1 MDVYA
6 RRRLVAVLAIVLVV
20 VLIGVAVAG
29 GGDDEEAPI
38 TTVAGTSAPG
48 AAASLGKDDFVEQAD
63 DICDETGAAI
73 ANLSTDDAEELAEEE
88 LGLTESELESLRS
101 LPPPEEDQA
110 LLDDFFSAHED
121 QIAFLEKRLLAIQRN
136 DEDAAT
142 EAETQISTATSDL
155 RRAARRYGFDE
166 CGTQGEPTT
175 DTDAVAPTDTGTAPA
190 VPAPEPPVTTPPAT
204 TPPPAEAPPPPP
216 PPADDGGDRSGGT
229 GSDSGGVGP

>member
-20 VLIGVAVAG
+20 ILIGVAVAG

-48 AAASLGKDDFVEQAD
+48 ATASLSKDDFVEQAD

-88 LGLTESELESLRS
+88 LALTESELESLRS

-110 LLDDFFSAHED
+110 LLDDFFSALED
-121 QIAFLEKRLLAIQRN
+121 QIDFLEKRLLAIQRN
-136 DEDAAT
+136 DEEAAT
-142 EAETQISTATSDL
+142 EAETQISA
-155 RRAARRYGFDE
+155 
-166 CGTQGEPTT
+166 
-175 DTDAVAPTDTGTAPA
+175 
-190 VPAPEPPVTTPPAT
+190 
-204 TPPPAEAPPPPP
+204 
-216 PPADDGGDRSGGT
+216 
-229 GSDSGGVGP
+229 